1 MHRYLGIVGGALMAF
16 ILATGLIMG
25 TTFAYFADVQRQQL
39 KTETEMAALAVDE
52 AIWKSCL
59 RKTIV

>member
-25 TTFAYFADVQRQQL
+25 TMFTYFSDIQRQQL
-39 KTETEMAALAVDE
+39 KSTKKLSRL
-52 AIWKSCL
+52 K
-59 RKTIV
+59 

>member
-25 TTFAYFADVQRQQL
+25 TMFTYFSDVQRQQL
-39 KTETEMAALAVDE
+39 KTETEMAALAVD
-52 AIWKSCL
+52 AL
-59 RKTIV
+59 QTG

>member
-25 TTFAYFADVQRQQL
+25 TTFAYCGDVQRQQR
-39 KTETEMAALAVDE
+39 KTETEMAALAVVELQAGDL
-52 AIWKSCL
+52 A
-59 RKTIV
+59 